1 MISLNEVDLLTITL
15 EYVTGTIIN
24 AYLINFQVRIKH
36 CLSNL
41 FRNDHQWILV
51 NMYICILHLGRYRFL
66 HCGMDFGHS
75 PKFLIHKKNWERAF
89 RHFRKPNNMGCF
101 FFIRASWVVFDVY
114 NYDKYKVRKIISS
127 PLSIWNHPLT
137 PFKWRRVVYHNAP
150 LDRT

>member
-1 MISLNEVDLLTITL
+1 MILIKEFNKSQWTSVVISLNEVDLLTITI

-51 NMYICILHLGRYRFL
+51 NMCICILYFGGYRFL

-75 PKFLIHKKNWERAF
+75 PKFLIHKKIENVLSGTSGNLTTWDAF
-89 RHFRKPNNMGCF
+89 SLFVHHESFLM
-101 FFIRASWVVFDVY
+101 FITMTNTRFG
-114 NYDKYKVRKIISS
+114 K
-127 PLSIWNHPLT
+127 
-137 PFKWRRVVYHNAP
+137 
-150 LDRT
+150 